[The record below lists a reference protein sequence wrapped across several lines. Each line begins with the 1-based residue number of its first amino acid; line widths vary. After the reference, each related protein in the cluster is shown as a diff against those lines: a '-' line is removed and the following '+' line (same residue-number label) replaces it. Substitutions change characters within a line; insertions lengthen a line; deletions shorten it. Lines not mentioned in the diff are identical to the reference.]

1 MRLAR
6 YARWLPPVLAIGG
19 FAFVSATDLC
29 RSPGTWIGPPP
40 VTCDIDFL
48 GMTLST
54 QAAGWL
60 AAGIGGV
67 LGTVLA
73 LILTGETA
81 RWTWP
86 SVRRSIARG
95 GPIIV
100 GVTFVLVGVVVALSR
115 IDFNRPPPIPRPAK
129 QWTVMPAQTLRVPAD
144 QTQPGDS
151 WACPDGQGFG
161 VTPLPG
167 QQVGIP
173 GVFSIKLDDSGNV
186 TAHCLPVPPLND

>member
-6 YARWLPPVLAIGG
+6 YAWWLPPLFAIGG

-29 RSPGTWIGPPP
+29 RSPGTWIGPRPM
-40 VTCDIDFL
+40 TCDIEFL

-86 SVRRSIARG
+86 SVRRWIARAGLVILG
-95 GPIIV
+95 GGLLV
-100 GVTFVLVGVVVALSR
+100 VTGLAGVSWLKSHAPRSTPKIWVVELGGT
-115 IDFNRPPPIPRPAK
+115 I
-129 QWTVMPAQTLRVPAD
+129 RVPAD
-144 QTQPGDS
+144 QVLANDS
-151 WACPDGQGFG
+151 WECKGVWRWGETPPPGEELFG
-161 VTPLPG
+161 REIYSLKV
-167 QQVGIP
+167 
-173 GVFSIKLDDSGNV
+173 DRAGNV
-186 TAHCLPVPPLND
+186 TFHCEADPPGHE